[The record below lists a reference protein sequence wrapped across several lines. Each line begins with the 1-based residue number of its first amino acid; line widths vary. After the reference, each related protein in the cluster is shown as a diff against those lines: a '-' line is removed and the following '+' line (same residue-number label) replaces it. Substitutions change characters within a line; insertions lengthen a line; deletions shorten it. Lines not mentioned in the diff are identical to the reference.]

1 MNIGWLDVLAL
12 VVPTGLLAA
21 LANQGFAMLRE
32 YLERTFRMSE
42 RLAEQEHQG
51 NLRRIEAHFDARAD
65 NVELARS
72 VRTWLCYETT
82 RRFPDEHDMVSWG
95 QAQPTLSSNNEVVDA
110 LDQIAVRHPTKQVRE
125 TAESLEAAID
135 VAFNQYNPGP
145 YHELSMDD
153 YIKWLTSLEELIEL
167 MHDGDAGIS
176 KTKTAEGV
184 RGRKR
189 RSRATPRPRT
199 FR

>member
-1 MNIGWLDVLAL
+1 LNIGWLDVLAL

-72 VRTWLCYETT
+72 VRTWLCYEVTQ
-82 RRFPDEHDMVSWG
+82 RFSDEHDIHSWG
-95 QAQPTLSSNNEVVDA
+95 QVQPTLSSSNKVVDA

-125 TAESLEAAID
+125 TAASLETAID
-135 VAFNQYNPGP
+135 LAFNQYPVP
-145 YHELSMDD
+145 YHELSMDH
-153 YIKWLTSLEELIEL
+153 YMKWLTSLEELIEL

-176 KTKTAEGV
+176 KTKTAEGA